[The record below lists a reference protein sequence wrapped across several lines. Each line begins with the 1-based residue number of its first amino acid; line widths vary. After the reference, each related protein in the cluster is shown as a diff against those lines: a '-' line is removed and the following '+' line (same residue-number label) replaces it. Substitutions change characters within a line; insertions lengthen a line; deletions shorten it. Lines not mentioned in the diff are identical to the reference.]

1 MEGLSVSD
9 EQYCLKGTGDI
20 LRQRDPAGGAAVP
33 SRRARWLLV
42 IIGGVLLAFQ
52 AISII
57 VGARFGGCPWQEP
70 YFMGGQAFW
79 RDLLRLVYYLPAGII
94 GVVLVILALPK
105 KQIVV
110 AGCLAAACVMTVG
123 AMAYTGTM
131 EAEREQ
137 TAIAQAIA
145 SAKYVASSKED
156 TVHRPDCKYADWILS
171 ENIVT
176 YDSLEDALKDG
187 KHPCEECFKDAL
199 NGENSSGALSF
210 SDWTALKEYGYIK

>member
-1 MEGLSVSD
+1 MSD
-9 EQYCLKGTGDI
+9 EQYCLKGAGNI
-20 LRQRDPAGGAAVP
+20 LRQKDSGEGAAVP
-33 SRRARWLLV
+33 SKRTRWPLA
-42 IIGGVLLAFQ
+42 IIGVVLLAFQ

-94 GVVLVILALPK
+94 GAVLVILALPK
-105 KQIVV
+105 KQIFV

-156 TVHRPDCKYADWILS
+156 AVHRPDCKYAGWILS

-187 KHPCEECFKDAL
+187 KHPCEECFKDVL
-199 NGENSSGALSF
+199 NGENGSGALSF